1 MWSYNYT
8 DELCHYGILGM
19 KWGVRRYQ
27 NKDGTLTKAG
37 QRRKKILNDAADK
50 AQEHV
55 DHNLKEAERLLKRA
69 NSVRYKVPTEK
80 EIQRYLVENFG
91 NDLKTRAGREA
102 IKKDFGITD
111 LNKWARDEL
120 AGETEYTRLKSVS
133 EKYKE
138 MAEYYLKRK
147 ESYMN
152 ADVSSISE
160 KDVRKANKFIK
171 SYFDTLYDNTNIE
184 WEKEYLDERYGKI

>member
-1 MWSYNYT
+1 MS
-8 DELCHYGILGM
+8 D
-19 KWGVRRYQ
+19 
-27 NKDGTLTKAG
+27 
-37 QRRKKILNDAADK
+37 
-50 AQEHV
+50 
-55 DHNLKEAERLLKRA
+55 
-69 NSVRYKVPTEK
+69 
-80 EIQRYLVENFG
+80 
-91 NDLKTRAGREA
+91 
-102 IKKDFGITD
+102 
-111 LNKWARDEL
+111 
-120 AGETEYTRLKSVS
+120 
-133 EKYKE
+133 KYKE